1 MNSLLL
7 HLRSHDFVNLHPSQR
22 QFDQSEGVGGRAARA
37 SSSVRGLEKF
47 LPRTVPLFRITR
59 PNDRTISS
67 GSGPFRNGMEHFW
80 HNFCSSIGPAPPIQ
94 P

>member
-22 QFDQSEGVGGRAARA
+22 QFDQSEGGGWACGAGLVICERFGEVP
-37 SSSVRGLEKF
+37 SSFGS
-47 LPRTVPLFRITR
+47 P
-59 PNDRTISS
+59 DRTNSS
-67 GSGPFRNGMEHFW
+67 GSVPFRNGMEHFW

>member
-59 PNDRTISS
+59 PNELFWF
-67 GSGPFRNGMEHFW
+67 SGPFQKWNGTFW